1 VIVLDTTVLVY
12 AVGVEHPLREPCR
25 AVIGAVRDG
34 ALAAT
39 TTVEVIQELAQV
51 RARRRGRADGARL
64 AQDYA
69 VLLAPLLVVDDANLR
84 AGLDLFEHHD
94 ELGAFDAV
102 LAAAAMRNDAAGL
115 VSADQAFARVDGLTH
130 VDPASADLL
139 TRLGVG
145 VP

>member
-1 VIVLDTTVLVY
+1 MIVLDTTVLVY

-25 AVIGAVRDG
+25 TVVGAVRDG

-39 TTVEVIQELAQV
+39 TTVEVIQELAHV
-51 RARRRGRADGARL
+51 RARRRGRPEGARL

-69 VLLAPLLVVDDANLR
+69 VLLAPLLVVDDADLR

-94 ELGAFDAV
+94 NLGAFDAV
-102 LAAAAMRNDAAGL
+102 LAAAALRNEAVGL
-115 VSADQAFARVDGLTH
+115 VSTDRAFARVDGLAH

-139 TRLGVG
+139 ARLGLG
-145 VP
+145 AP